1 MAELRGENCSENSL
15 PQWNHCSV
23 PRVPGG
29 GLRESE
35 QWTKG
40 CKAGRRTAY
49 GPSQGPGGTQRP
61 VSPQRQPAGQK
72 PGAIAPQISPVFQSN
87 MGTNQETR
95 PTEFLITVNNLP
107 HRKVVTPNG
116 RISLFGKNISRP
128 HWPGRSVSNPQ
139 KYISIFNALIKR
151 KGGEKDGAHGKPERE
166 CNICRFL
173 HLGLLKGNC
182 NR

>member
-1 MAELRGENCSENSL
+1 MEPLI
-15 PQWNHCSV
+15 SV
-23 PRVPGG
+23 KVSSGKA
-29 GLRESE
+29 
-35 QWTKG
+35 KG
-40 CKAGRRTAY
+40 VGAVDERLAGRLADCIRTF
-49 GPSQGPGGTQRP
+49 QGPGGTQRP